1 MEKRLMCIDPA
12 SISSGWAIAEH
23 DGTLVASGT
32 ILAPK
37 AASLPLRMWV
47 IFSSTLEVIKK
58 YNPKIVV
65 IEQMSKKTHHAVNM
79 SIGVALAVC
88 GKQGVYADANLVPGQ
103 WKAHWGIRVPKGEK
117 KTQYVRDAFSK
128 NYPLLVGTT
137 SSDDEIEAILMVG
150 YLAHLINK
158 RKGEYETI

>member
-47 IFSSTLEVIKK
+47 IFSNTLEVIKK

-137 SSDDEIEAILMVG
+137 KSDDEIEAILMVG